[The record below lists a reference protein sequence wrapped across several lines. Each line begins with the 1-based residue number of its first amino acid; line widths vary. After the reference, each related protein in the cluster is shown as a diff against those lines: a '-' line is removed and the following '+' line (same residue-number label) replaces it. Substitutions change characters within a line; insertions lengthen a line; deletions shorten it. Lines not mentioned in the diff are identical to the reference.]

1 MNKVLKTMAFLLVVL
16 LSACQNKQQQ
26 QQESPAP
33 QLPVIPVGT
42 KTVTTYKSYPTSL
55 QGIVSSE
62 IRAKVSGYI
71 NDVLV
76 DEGER
81 VEKGQTLFRLE
92 TQALSSDARSAQA
105 RVNSAKIEVNRLK
118 PLVEKN
124 IVSQVRLET
133 AKANL
138 AQAKSDLQ
146 SIQANID
153 YATIKSPVQGMVGDI
168 NLRTGALVSPT
179 DMMPLTTVADIDQV
193 YADFSINE
201 KDYYNLLADTDLNR
215 SNLANSF
222 QKVELILPNGTTY
235 PTKGQISSIS
245 GRVNPQTGSINFRA
259 TFNNPDLMLKD
270 GSSGTIRIPQLYKN
284 ALVIPRLST
293 FERQGY
299 ILAYQF
305 KKDSVIE
312 RQIKTQEAGRLYI
325 VRSGLQQG
333 DTIVAKGV
341 NKIKNGSKVKPVAA
355 SLDSI
360 VQSFDRVFK

>member
-1 MNKVLKTMAFLLVVL
+1 MAFLLVVL

-26 QQESPAP
+26 QQERPAP
-33 QLPVIPVGT
+33 QLPVIPVST

-118 PLVEKN
+118 PLVEKK
-124 IVSQVRLET
+124 IVSTVRLET

-138 AQAKSDLQ
+138 AQAKSDLE

-201 KDYYNLLADTDLNR
+201 KEYYSWLADKKLDG
-215 SNLANSF
+215 SNLADSF
-222 QKVELILPNGTTY
+222 QKVELTLPNGTTY

-259 TFNNPDLMLKD
+259 TFDNPDLLLKD
-270 GSSGTIRIPQLYKN
+270 GTSGIIRVPQFYKD

-299 ILAYQF
+299 ILAYELQ
-305 KKDSVIE
+305 KDSVIE
-312 RQIKTQEAGRLYI
+312 KQITTREAGRLYI
-325 VRSGLQQG
+325 VESGLALG

-341 NKIKNGSKVKPVAA
+341 NKIENGSKVKPQRT

-360 VQSFDRVFK
+360 IGSFDQVFK

>member
-1 MNKVLKTMAFLLVVL
+1 MNKVFRSIAFLLIAL
-16 LSACQNKQQQ
+16 ITACQDQQPQ
-26 QQESPAP
+26 QRSRPAP
-33 QLPVIPVGT
+33 ELPVISVDT
-42 KTVTTYKSYPTSL
+42 QTVTTYQTYPTNL

-71 NDVLV
+71 NEVLV

-92 TQALSSDARSAQA
+92 TQALSSDAKSAQA
-105 RVNSAKIEVNRLK
+105 RVNSAKIEVNRLQ
-118 PLVEKN
+118 PLVDKN

-138 AQAKSDLQ
+138 AQAQSDLQ

-153 YATIKSPVQGMVGDI
+153 YATIKSPVQGTVGDI

-179 DMMPLTTVADIDQV
+179 DQMPLTTVADINQIF
-193 YADFSINE
+193 ADFSINE
-201 KDYYNLLADTDLNR
+201 KDYYSLLAEKDLDK
-215 SNLANSF
+215 SNLAESF
-222 QKVELILPNGTTY
+222 QAVELVLPNGKPY
-235 PTKGQISSIS
+235 PLKGKISSIS

-259 TFNNPDLMLKD
+259 TFNNPDLILKD
-270 GSSGTIRIPQLYKN
+270 GTSGKIRIPQLYKS
-284 ALVIPRLST
+284 AIVIPRLST

-299 ILAYQF
+299 ILAYQL

-312 RQIKTQEAGRLYI
+312 KQIKTREAGRLYI
-325 VRSGLQQG
+325 VKSGLKTG

-341 NKIKNGSKVKPVAA
+341 NKIKNGSKVKPVAS

-360 VQSFDRVFK
+360 VRSYDRVFK

>member
-1 MNKVLKTMAFLLVVL
+1 MACLLIVLMT
-16 LSACQNKQQQ
+16 ACQDQQPQ
-26 QQESPAP
+26 QGSRPAP
-33 QLPVIPVGT
+33 QLPVIPVDT
-42 KTVTTYKSYPTSL
+42 QTVTTYQTYPTNV

-71 NDVLV
+71 NEVLV

-105 RVNSAKIEVNRLK
+105 RVNSARIEVNRLQ
-118 PLVEKN
+118 PLVKKN

-179 DMMPLTTVADIDQV
+179 DQMPLTTVADIDQV

-201 KDYYNLLADTDLNR
+201 KYYYNLLADTNRDRSDL
-215 SNLANSF
+215 ADSF
-222 QKVELILPNGTTY
+222 QKVELVLPNGLPY
-235 PTKGQISSIS
+235 PLKGKISSIS

-259 TFNNPDLMLKD
+259 TFDNPDFILKD
-270 GSSGTIRIPQLYKN
+270 GTSGTIRIPQLYKN

-299 ILAYQF
+299 ILAYQL

-325 VRSGLQQG
+325 VKSGLQQG

-360 VQSFDRVFK
+360 VRSFDRVFK

>member
-1 MNKVLKTMAFLLVVL
+1 MACLLIVLMT
-16 LSACQNKQQQ
+16 ACQDQQPQ
-26 QQESPAP
+26 QGSRPAP
-33 QLPVIPVGT
+33 ELPVIPVDT
-42 KTVTTYKSYPTSL
+42 QTVTTYQTYPTNV

-62 IRAKVSGYI
+62 IRSKVSGYI
-71 NDVLV
+71 NEVLV

-105 RVNSAKIEVNRLK
+105 RVNSAKIEVNRLQ

-179 DMMPLTTVADIDQV
+179 DQMPLTTVADIDQV

-201 KDYYNLLADTDLNR
+201 KDYYNLLADTDRDR
-215 SNLANSF
+215 SDLADSF
-222 QKVELILPNGTTY
+222 QEVELVLPNGTPY
-235 PTKGQISSIS
+235 PLKGKISSIS

-259 TFNNPDLMLKD
+259 TFNNPDFMLKD

-299 ILAYQF
+299 ILAYQL

-325 VRSGLQQG
+325 VKSGLQQG

-360 VQSFDRVFK
+360 VRSFDRVFK